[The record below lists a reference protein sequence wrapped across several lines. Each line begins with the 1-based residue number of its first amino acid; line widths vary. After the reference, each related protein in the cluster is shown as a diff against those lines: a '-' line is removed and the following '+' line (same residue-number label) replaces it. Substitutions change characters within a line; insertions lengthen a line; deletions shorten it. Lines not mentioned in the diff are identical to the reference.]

1 MIPRRALLAGLTLL
15 AAPAKGQA
23 RPSLFGPYP
32 DYEATGWFD
41 RNARQPARLFRA
53 RNAIRHHASDGI
65 ERIAIARFDLDKAW
79 LHVPALR
86 LAFETDLTGLGLPPA
101 LLRGGGFRE
110 TVVRN
115 ATVDGVPA
123 MQLRVQREGADV
135 NLDALALVDRRG
147 VLWRLEG
154 TGAIAGNGGRLDWR
168 FEDVKIGP
176 LDPALFE
183 APQAQMVPV
192 AGETL
197 LATLRRFGL
206 VR

>member
-1 MIPRRALLAGLTLL
+1 MIPRRALLAGLALS
-15 AAPAKGQA
+15 AAPANAQA
-23 RPSLFGPYP
+23 RPSLFGPHP

-41 RNARQPARLFRA
+41 RGARQPARLHRT
-53 RNAIRHHASDGI
+53 RNALRHHASDGI
-65 ERIAIARFDLDKAW
+65 ERITIARLDLDKAW

-86 LAFETDLTGLGLPPA
+86 LAFETDLTGLGLAPA

-110 TVVRN
+110 TAVRT

-123 MQLRVQREGADV
+123 TQLRVTRDGPDV
-135 NLDALALVDRRG
+135 AFDALALVDRRG
-147 VLWRLEG
+147 VLWQLEG
-154 TGAIAGNGGRLDWR
+154 TGSVGGNGGRLDWR
-168 FEDVKIGP
+168 FEDVRVGP

>member
-1 MIPRRALLAGLTLL
+1 LIPRRALLAGLALL
-15 AAPAKGQA
+15 AAPANAQA
-23 RPSLFGPYP
+23 RPSLFGPHP

-41 RNARQPARLFRA
+41 RGARQPARLYRA
-53 RNAIRHHASDGI
+53 RNAIRHHASDAI
-65 ERIAIARFDLDKAW
+65 ERVTIARFDLDKAW

-110 TVVRN
+110 TVVRT

-123 MQLRVQREGADV
+123 TQLRVTREGPDV
-135 NLDALALVDRRG
+135 AFDALALVDRRG
-147 VLWRLEG
+147 VLWALEG
-154 TGAIAGNGGRLDWR
+154 TGSVGGNGGRLDWR
-168 FEDVKIGP
+168 FEDVRIGP

-183 APQAQMVPV
+183 APQAQLVPV
-192 AGETL
+192 AGDTL